1 MHLIE
6 KGANAGR
13 CVVSWVNGGAGHVTM
28 FAVKAPTK
36 PLPWAMGLF
45 KPIIKSSIKA
55 YNYVSNTFSN
65 INTNVKAEA
74 HREGKSLLEKL
85 CRNYYT
91 RIR

>member
-36 PLPWAMGLF
+36 SLPWAMGLF
-45 KPIIKSSIKA
+45 KPIIKSSI
-55 YNYVSNTFSN
+55 N
-65 INTNVKAEA
+65 
-74 HREGKSLLEKL
+74 
-85 CRNYYT
+85 
-91 RIR
+91 